1 MKKNKDNVKDI
12 MLPHSHAKVEFYKE
26 YLKRY
31 LRILCLSPKVNKI
44 RIYDLFCGVG
54 IYKDGGKGSPIEAY
68 EAICECL
75 QDIRFANSD
84 TEIILTVN
92 DIDET
97 KVSTVQKYINSL
109 PQTPHCKVNYHNK
122 NFSEM
127 VTLAQS
133 EISSFEPNT
142 RNLFFIDPYGYKE
155 IAGDML
161 FSLLQNE
168 KTEVILFLPVSFM
181 YRFIKASLEDGG
193 EQYEALRHFTDS
205 LFNRFQKEELLQVQ
219 SIDDYV
225 ALLKKAL
232 TFGSEVYA
240 TSYTI
245 ERDKA
250 NMFCLFF
257 MTKHI
262 FGLQK
267 ILEVT
272 WELDELNGRGFR
284 LPEPENLMSSLF
296 EQQDKAKA
304 KSENFER
311 LKSLIIDKISARPC
325 NNNEM
330 YVFVLENG
338 FLPKQAN
345 EVFKYLQKNDSKF
358 YVNIADT
365 DNPARKGSFYLDWKA
380 DKKVDFGYKSI
391 KK

>member
-1 MKKNKDNVKDI
+1 MKKNKDNVKDV

-181 YRFIKASLEDGG
+181 YRFIKTSLEDDS
-193 EQYEALRHFTDS
+193 EQYEPLRHFTDS

-219 SIDDYV
+219 SIDQYV
-225 ALLKKAL
+225 DLLKQAL
-232 TFGSEVYA
+232 TFGNEVFT

-257 MTKHI
+257 MTKHR

-272 WELDELNGRGFR
+272 WELDEINGKGFK
-284 LPEPENLMSSLF
+284 LPEPENLMTALF
-296 EQQDKAKA
+296 AQQDKEKAKA
-304 KSENFER
+304 ENFER
-311 LKSLIIDKISARPC
+311 LKTLIIGKLSERPC
-325 NNNEM
+325 NNKEM
-330 YVFVLENG
+330 YNFILENG
-338 FLPKQAN
+338 FLPKHAN

-358 YVNIADT
+358 YVNIAGTDT
-365 DNPARKGSFYLDWKA
+365 SARKGSFYLDWKA
-380 DKKVDFGYKSI
+380 DKKVDFGYKNI